1 MNVELYERI
10 WMWVAGALLAA
21 FLGVIVLMT
30 GLEAVEPPGHIETV
44 DPATLSSNAE
54 FGKPVVK
61 VGSDGGVI
69 VPVVASMFEFSPSP
83 IQVAAN
89 RPVTFRLTSSD
100 VIHGFEV
107 VNTNANAMAIP
118 GYVTQF
124 TLTFDRPGEY
134 VIACNEYC
142 GLQHHS
148 MVGKLIVT
156 KETR

>member
-1 MNVELYERI
+1 MNVELYEKI
-10 WMWVAGALLAA
+10 WMWAAGVLLAT
-21 FLGVIVLMT
+21 FLGVIVLMA
-30 GLEAVEPPGHIETV
+30 GVEAVQPPGHIETI
-44 DPATLSSNAE
+44 DPATLSRDPE
-54 FGKPVVK
+54 FAKPAVK
-61 VGSDGGVI
+61 VGSDGSVT

-83 IQVAAN
+83 IEVPAS

-124 TLTFDRPGEY
+124 TVTFPQPGEY
-134 VIACNEYC
+134 LVACNEYC
-142 GLQHHS
+142 GLQHHA

-156 KETR
+156 REAR

>member
-1 MNVELYERI
+1 MNVELYEKI
-10 WMWVAGALLAA
+10 WMWAAGALLAV
-21 FLGVIVLMT
+21 FLGAIFLMA
-30 GLEAVEPPGHIETV
+30 GVEAVQPPGHIETV
-44 DPATLSSNAE
+44 DPTTLSSHPE
-54 FGKPVVK
+54 FGRPAVTA
-61 VGSDGGVI
+61 GPDGGVT
-69 VPVVASMFEFSPSP
+69 VSVVASMFEFNPSP
-83 IQVAAN
+83 IRVPAS

-124 TLTFDRPGEY
+124 TLTFDGPGEY

-156 KETR
+156 KEAR